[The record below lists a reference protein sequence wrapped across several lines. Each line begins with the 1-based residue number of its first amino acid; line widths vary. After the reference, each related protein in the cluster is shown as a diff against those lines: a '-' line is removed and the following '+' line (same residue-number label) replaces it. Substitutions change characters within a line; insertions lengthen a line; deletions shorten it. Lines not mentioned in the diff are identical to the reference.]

1 MAEGSMHVSRIMRV
15 AVLAASSMVLLYAS
29 SAGQQPLGPDP
40 AAASA
45 ATSATQLQFTPTSDA
60 ERERLRAGLAAAD
73 SSDWASVASLRDG
86 ATDPI
91 VRKVLEW
98 KWAAAS
104 DAPLY
109 FDDIRSALNDLQGWP
124 GRTAMR
130 ARAEQ
135 AIFDSR
141 LSPGER
147 EAFLRQDNGPLTGD
161 GRIALALAER
171 QQGNVEQANQI
182 ARSAFRESTLTDTA
196 FAAARQNF
204 DFSSEDY
211 ADRVDMLLW
220 KGQRSDAAGLASHLS
235 AADRALMRARIA
247 LQTRQRRH
255 LQQTVDAVPASRADD
270 PGFIYDRA
278 QYRRRTGNPDDAMT
292 LIARIHTADA
302 PLYARDDIYK
312 ESRLYVPRAL
322 RAGNARLAYQLVSD
336 TGLTSGESFAD
347 SEFVSG
353 WLQLRFL
360 HQPAEA
366 AAHFARMSDGVSAP
380 VSRSRAL
387 YWGAQAKR
395 AMGQADDA
403 DAMLAQAAQYPFT
416 YYGQLAATFGG
427 RTATLNLPDTTV
439 PSDAARATF
448 QNRELVRALQLVA
461 QVGAQRDFESIAF
474 YLDDTLDDPMEI
486 ELLSQMAREQSYQR
500 TALRSA
506 KAGLFRNVVAVNA
519 AYPLMQLPPSV
530 QQSGRPEPALVLS
543 IIRQESEFD
552 TGASSGAN
560 AHGLMQLLPSTARAT
575 ARQVGMTYDRSAL
588 TDPAYNVTLGSNYL
602 ANLIDQF
609 SGSYVLAIASYNAGD
624 FNARSWIG
632 DWGDPRSSG
641 VDVVDW
647 IELIPFSETRN
658 YVQRVM
664 ENLQVYRYR
673 LAGQPTPITIQDDLK
688 RGHF

>member
-1 MAEGSMHVSRIMRV
+1 MHVSRIIRV
-15 AVLAASSMVLLYAS
+15 ALLAASSVLLLNGS
-29 SAGQQPLGPDP
+29 SLGQQNTPLGPDP
-40 AAASA
+40 MSAPAANNNSA
-45 ATSATQLQFTPTSDA
+45 AQLQFSPTPDG
-60 ERERLRAGLAAAD
+60 ERDRLRQGLAAAD
-73 SSDWASVASLRDG
+73 SDDWATLASLRDN
-86 ATDPI
+86 ARDPV
-91 VRKVLEW
+91 VRKILEW
-98 KWAAAS
+98 KWASAS

-109 FDDIRSALNDLQGWP
+109 FDDIRIALNDLQGWP

-130 ARAEQ
+130 TRAEQ

-141 LSPGER
+141 LSAAER
-147 EAFLRQDNGPLTGD
+147 DAFLRQDGGPLTGD
-161 GRIALALAER
+161 GKIALALALR
-171 QQGNVEQANQI
+171 QEGNTQQANEL
-182 ARSAFRESTLTDTA
+182 ARTAFRQNLLTDTA
-196 FAAARQNF
+196 EAMGTSNF
-204 DFSSEDY
+204 SLTSEDY

-220 KGQRSDAAGLASHLS
+220 RGQRSEAQHYASHLGVS
-235 AADRALMRARIA
+235 DRALMNARIA

-255 LQQTVDAVPASRADD
+255 LQQVVDAVPGSRADD
-270 PGFIYDRA
+270 AGFIYDRA
-278 QYRRRTGNPDDAMT
+278 QYRRRTNNPEDAMA

-302 PLYARDDIYK
+302 PVYARDLIYK

-322 RAGNARLAYQLVSD
+322 RNGNPRLAYQLVSD
-336 TGLTSGESFAD
+336 VGLSSGEFFAD

-360 HQPAEA
+360 HQPSEA

-387 YWGAQAKR
+387 YWRAEALR
-395 AMGQADDA
+395 AMGNTADA
-403 DAMLAQAAQYPFT
+403 DAALAQAAQYPFT
-416 YYGQLAATFGG
+416 YYGQLAATYGG
-427 RTATLNLPDTTV
+427 RSAVMSLPDTTV
-439 PSDAARATF
+439 PGDAARARF
-448 QNRELVRALQLVA
+448 QNRELVRALQLIA
-461 QVGAQRDFESIAF
+461 QVGAQRDFEAIAF
-474 YLDDTLDDPMEI
+474 YLDDSLDDPMEI

-552 TGASSGAN
+552 AGASSGAN
-560 AHGLMQLLPSTARAT
+560 AHGLMQLIPSTARAT
-575 ARQVGMTYDRSAL
+575 ARQVGMTYDRGSL
-588 TDPAYNVTLGSNYL
+588 SDPQYNVTLGATYL

-609 SGSYVLAIASYNAGD
+609 NGSYVLAAASYNAGD
-624 FNARSWIG
+624 FNARDWIG

-647 IELIPFSETRN
+647 IELIPFGETRN
-658 YVQRVM
+658 YVQRVI

-673 LAGQPTPITIQDDLK
+673 LAGQPTPITIQQDLK